1 MIINGCHTVDLSAD
15 DILDFV
21 KVFSWCQAAGVIGTE
36 VSIPA
41 SLAREFGRYFVAH
54 FNNGEKV
61 APILRDLRLSLL
73 AKWNVLGLCYAP
85 YCHGDLHLETDRRAD
100 PVPKYI

>member
-1 MIINGCHTVDLSAD
+1 MTSWISSRYSAG
-15 DILDFV
+15 
-21 KVFSWCQAAGVIGTE
+21 ARP
-36 VSIPA
+36 PA
-41 SLAREFGRYFVAH
+41 SSARRSRFRPRSREFGRYFVAH

-73 AKWNVLGLCYAP
+73 AKWNVLGLCYTP